1 MLKKNVARGFKTT
14 MAMAEPR
21 IGVLIWDVILINA
34 PPPPRRRQLGTV
46 GVGVVQSSSIHGAE
60 VTDGAGTMV
69 IGGAA
74 TVNGEEETF
83 SNVPDGKVLP
93 FHQHYRPH

>member
-60 VTDGAGTMV
+60 VTGGAGTV

-74 TVNGEEETF
+74 TANGEEETF

-93 FHQHYRPH
+93 FRQHFRPH